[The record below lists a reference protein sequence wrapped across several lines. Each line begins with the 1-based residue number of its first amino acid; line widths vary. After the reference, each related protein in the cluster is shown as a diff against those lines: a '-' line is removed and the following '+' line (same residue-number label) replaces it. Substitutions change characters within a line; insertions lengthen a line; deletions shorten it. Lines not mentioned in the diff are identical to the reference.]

1 MRLFPAGLIRRKEAF
16 ARAATRH
23 FCSIDCELVLTE
35 SMVTYDGRLIDISIG
50 GAMFRPRLAYL
61 MSMRNIPVVLRMGT
75 VAIPGEIVGTSPA
88 GFGIKFDTLFE
99 EEVLLDLLAEYDRPA
114 QKSA

>member
-1 MRLFPAGLIRRKEAF
+1 MRLFPAGLIRRKQAF
-16 ARAATRH
+16 ARSATRH
-23 FCSIDCELVLTE
+23 FCSIDCELVLTD

-61 MSMRNIPVVLRMGT
+61 MSLRNVPVVLRMGA
-75 VAIPGEIVGTSPA
+75 VAIHGEIVGTSPA

-99 EEVLLDLLAEYDRPA
+99 EETLLDLLAEHDRLTPKA
-114 QKSA
+114 A

>member
-1 MRLFPAGLIRRKEAF
+1 MRLFPHGLIRRKQAF
-16 ARAATRH
+16 ARSATRH

-61 MSMRNIPVVLRMGT
+61 MSMRDVPVVLRMGT

-88 GFGIKFDTLFE
+88 GFGIKFATLFD
-99 EEVLLDLLAEYDRPA
+99 EEVLVNLLAEYDRPTNKVA
-114 QKSA
+114 